1 MKKIIALLLASIL
14 LCAIPFSGMAAG
26 SAHVISSDW
35 YNDTRTKSVDI
46 KFTTPSKNAKDFKVY
61 VSIWCKVGPG
71 GKAREVVTDKR
82 IWLREGNGI
91 DKGLWCGTRTFRI
104 EYGEMY
110 NLRVAKGYCYYKYKV
125 IYEYKGKKYIAQ
137 RTDWIQCK

>member
-1 MKKIIALLLASIL
+1 M
-14 LCAIPFSGMAAG
+14 LCAIPLSGMAAG

-125 IYEYKGKKYIAQ
+125 IYEYKGKKYTAQ